1 MLFRSEKHM
10 MTRLFVEEEGQT
22 LIEYGLLT
30 ALISVVAIAILTV
43 LGRKTRDVYV
53 TVNDSMTT
61 QAT

>member
-1 MLFRSEKHM
+1 M

-61 QAT
+61 QAS

>member
-1 MLFRSEKHM
+1 MRNMIK
-10 MTRLFVEEEGQT
+10 RLFHDEEGQT

-43 LGRKTRDVYV
+43 LGRKTKDVYV

-61 QAT
+61 QAS